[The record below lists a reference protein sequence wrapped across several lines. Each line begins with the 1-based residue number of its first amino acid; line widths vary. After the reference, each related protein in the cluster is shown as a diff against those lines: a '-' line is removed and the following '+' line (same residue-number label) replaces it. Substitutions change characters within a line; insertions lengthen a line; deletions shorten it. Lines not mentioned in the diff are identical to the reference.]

1 MQGAKAGMFQG
12 GLEGRGAVGFISIS
26 KAQNLSGLG
35 NVMACA
41 GAENLQFCPWKRRCH
56 CAYG

>member
-12 GLEGRGAVGFISIS
+12 GLEGRGAVGFITVS

-35 NVMACA
+35 NVTACA
-41 GAENLQFCPWKRRCH
+41 GAENLQFCP
-56 CAYG
+56 